1 MVDGGVIDLRA
12 AARFV
17 MAKRNFARR
26 FGLKALQRTV
36 SGRVK
41 FESIFGVKER

>member
-26 FGLKALQRTV
+26 FGLRHC
-36 SGRVK
+36 
-41 FESIFGVKER
+41 KELFPGG